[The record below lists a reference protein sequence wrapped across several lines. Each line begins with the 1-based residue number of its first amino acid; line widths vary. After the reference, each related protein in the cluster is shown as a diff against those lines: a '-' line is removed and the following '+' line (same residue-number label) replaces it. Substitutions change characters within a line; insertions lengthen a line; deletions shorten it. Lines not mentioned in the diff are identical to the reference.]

1 MDERALRYL
10 EAALDAAE
18 QQFVAL
24 LSQHKLFLGNGA
36 GSPAGRLVGDL
47 RRVLA
52 AVVELE
58 GRRDVTFPHLDRLR
72 TLRARA
78 VWLYRRLVQE
88 RLFARK
94 VQLEEKLKSVISP
107 EAYEVYLEL
116 QACDVEEEADRAAT
130 DEELAARLLA

>member
-1 MDERALRYL
+1 MDEKALRYL
-10 EAALDAAE
+10 EAALGAAE

-24 LSQHKLFLGNGA
+24 LSQHKLFLANG
-36 GSPAGRLVGDL
+36 GSSPAGRLVGDL
-47 RRVLA
+47 RRVLT

-88 RLFARK
+88 RVFARK
-94 VQLEEKLKSVISP
+94 VQLEEKLKSVINP

-130 DEELAARLLA
+130 DEELAARLLG

>member
-1 MDERALRYL
+1 MDEKALRYL

-24 LSQHKLFLGNGA
+24 LSLHKLFLANG
-36 GSPAGRLVGDL
+36 GSSPAGRLVADL
-47 RRVLA
+47 RRVLT

-78 VWLYRRLVQE
+78 VWLYRRLLQE

-94 VQLEEKLKSVISP
+94 VQLEETLKSVISP

-116 QACDVEEEADRAAT
+116 QACEVEEEADRAST

>member
-24 LSQHKLFLGNGA
+24 LSQHKLFLDNGA

-58 GRRDVTFPHLDRLR
+58 GRRDVTFPNLDRLR

-94 VQLEEKLKSVISP
+94 VQLEERLKSMISP
-107 EAYEVYLEL
+107 EAYQVYLEL
-116 QACDVEEEADRAAT
+116 QACE
-130 DEELAARLLA
+130 